1 MSMEGL
7 ESVLIDCPVCGEAIE
22 IMVDTSV
29 ARQTYVEDCSVCCR
43 PLVIAAQVDADGAPW
58 VDVRFED
65 D

>member
-43 PLVIAAQVDADGAPW
+43 PLVIAARVLGL
-58 VDVRFED
+58 
-65 D
+65 